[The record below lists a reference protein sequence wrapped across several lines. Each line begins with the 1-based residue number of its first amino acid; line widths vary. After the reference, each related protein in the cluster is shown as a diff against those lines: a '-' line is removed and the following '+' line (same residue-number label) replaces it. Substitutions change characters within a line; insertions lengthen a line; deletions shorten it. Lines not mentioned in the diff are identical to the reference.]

1 MRKKILLGNWKMNLT
16 IPEAVAFAKASEPFI
31 TIAKENDVIIGV
43 APTALAIAS
52 VKAANPQL
60 LVSAQHVHSEPSGAF
75 TGEISFPM
83 LKDVGVS
90 WALVGHSERRNY
102 FAETTLFCNKKILS
116 GLNQGFTL
124 VYCVGETEEEHE
136 ENNTKN
142 VIKDQVTVGLQ
153 SVSAQQM
160 ERVIIAYEPVWSI
173 GTGKNASEAHA
184 QEIASYIRGLIKK
197 MYGASI
203 ADQVQILYGGSVKP
217 NNIKSYLSQ
226 PDVDGALVGGA
237 SLKIESFK
245 ELLMNMVS

>member
-1 MRKKILLGNWKMNLT
+1 MRKKVLLGNWKMNLT
-16 IPEAVAFAKASEPFI
+16 IAEAVTFAKASEALV
-31 TIAKENDVIIGV
+31 TIAKQHNVMIGV

-52 VKAANPQL
+52 VKSANPNL
-60 LVSAQHVHSEPSGAF
+60 TVSAQHVHSEPSGAF

-83 LKDVGVS
+83 LKDIGVS
-90 WALVGHSERRNY
+90 MALVGHSERRNY
-102 FAETTLFCNKKILS
+102 FAETTLLCNKKILS

-153 SVSAQQM
+153 SVSPEAM
-160 ERVIIAYEPVWSI
+160 EKIIIAYEPVWSI

-184 QEIASYIRGLIKK
+184 QAIALYIRGLIKK
-197 MYGASI
+197 LYGASI
-203 ADQVQILYGGSVKP
+203 ADKVQILYGGSVKP

-245 ELLMNMVS
+245 DLLMNMVS

>member
-1 MRKKILLGNWKMNLT
+1 MRNKILLGNWKMNLT
-16 IPEAVAFAKASEPFI
+16 INEAVTFAKASEPLLA
-31 TIAKENDVIIGV
+31 IAQQNNIILGI
-43 APTALAIAS
+43 APTALAMAS
-52 VKAANPQL
+52 VKLANPNL

-102 FAETTLFCNKKILS
+102 FAETTLLCNKKILN

-142 VIKDQVTVGLQ
+142 VIKDQVMVGLQ
-153 SVSAQQM
+153 SVSAEAM
-160 ERVIIAYEPVWSI
+160 HRIIIAYEPVWSI

-184 QEIASYIRGLIKK
+184 QEIALYIRGLVKK
-197 MYGASI
+197 MFGAVI
-203 ADQVQILYGGSVKP
+203 ADKVQILYGGSVKP

-237 SLKIESFK
+237 SLKIESLK
-245 ELLMNMVS
+245 DLLMNMVS